1 VLTLLAPAAGAT
13 LLGGRP
19 ALLAAT
25 ATDAEDGDLAA
36 AVRWT
41 SSRDGALGTGGTLLV
56 PSLSVG
62 AHVLTAS
69 VVDADGA
76 PASATVAITVASGV
90 LTFPAVADT
99 YVDSGKTST
108 KFGTATA
115 LWVDNSPIKQAFLR
129 FTVSGVAPFTVAQA
143 HMKLTATSASAAA
156 SNAGGALHTIT
167 NTTWSEAAT
176 TYASRPAVD
185 GPTIATQ
192 GAVVASQVVDFDV
205 TSAVRVDGTY
215 NFGL

>member
-99 YVDSGKTST
+99 YVDSGKT
-108 KFGTATA
+108 
-115 LWVDNSPIKQAFLR
+115 
-129 FTVSGVAPFTVAQA
+129 
-143 HMKLTATSASAAA
+143 
-156 SNAGGALHTIT
+156 IT

-205 TSAVRVDGTY
+205 TSAVRVDG
-215 NFGL
+215 